1 MIGSHPASDG
11 PVLRGTHVSSC
22 AGNLAWFMLSPLS
35 RIRTI
40 MKIKS
45 INKELSDKRKV
56 AFRTEPQIDAPT
68 LEQIRRLLQQSLV
81 LKGVGMELTEGF
93 LVVIHPAFTPELA
106 KNVND
111 LLNAAEN
118 AVRQAGE
125 DARKREELEQ
135 NAKNIAI
142 MSAAGAFGVPVE

>member
-1 MIGSHPASDG
+1 
-11 PVLRGTHVSSC
+11 
-22 AGNLAWFMLSPLS
+22 
-35 RIRTI
+35 
-40 MKIKS
+40 MKIIS
-45 INKELSDKRKV
+45 INKDLSDKRKV

-68 LEQIRRLLQQSLV
+68 LEQIRRLLNQSAA
-81 LKGVGMELTEGF
+81 LKGVGMELTDGY

-118 AVRQAGE
+118 AVYKAQE

-135 NAKNIAI
+135 TERNNAIQ
-142 MSAAGAFGVPVE
+142 SAAVAFGVPVE

>member
-1 MIGSHPASDG
+1 M
-11 PVLRGTHVSSC
+11 
-22 AGNLAWFMLSPLS
+22 LAPIS
-35 RIRTI
+35 RIRTF
-40 MKIKS
+40 MKIIS

-56 AFRTEPQIDAPT
+56 AFRTEPQIDAPVFD
-68 LEQIRRLLQQSLV
+68 QIRRLLQQSAV
-81 LKGVGMELTEGF
+81 LRGVGMELTEEC
-93 LVVIHPAFTPELA
+93 LVVIHPTFTPDLA

-125 DARKREELEQ
+125 DARKRDELEQ
-135 NAKNIAI
+135 TAKNQAI

>member
-1 MIGSHPASDG
+1 M
-11 PVLRGTHVSSC
+11 
-22 AGNLAWFMLSPLS
+22 LAPLS

-56 AFRTEPQIDAPT
+56 AFRTEPQIDAPV

-81 LKGVGMELTEGF
+81 LKGVGMELTEGC
-93 LVVIHPAFTPELA
+93 LVVIHPACTPELA
-106 KNVND
+106 RNVND

-118 AVRQAGE
+118 AVRLARE

-135 NAKNIAI
+135 AAKNQAI

>member
-1 MIGSHPASDG
+1 
-11 PVLRGTHVSSC
+11 
-22 AGNLAWFMLSPLS
+22 
-35 RIRTI
+35 
-40 MKIKS
+40 MKITS

-68 LEQIRRLLQQSLV
+68 LEQIRRLLSHSSV
-81 LKGVGMELTEGF
+81 LKGVGMELTEGC

-118 AVRQAGE
+118 AVRQARE

-135 NAKNIAI
+135 TERNNAIQ
-142 MSAAGAFGVPVE
+142 SASNAFDVPIE

>member
-1 MIGSHPASDG
+1 MLAS
-11 PVLRGTHVSSC
+11 
-22 AGNLAWFMLSPLS
+22 LS

-40 MKIKS
+40 MKLIS

-56 AFRTEPQIDAPT
+56 AFRTEPQIDAAM
-68 LEQIRRLLQQSLV
+68 LEQIRRLLNQSVV
-81 LKGVGMELTEGF
+81 LKGVGMELTEGY
-93 LVVIHPAFTPELA
+93 LVVIHPTFTPELA

-118 AVRQAGE
+118 AVRQARE
-125 DARKREELEQ
+125 DARKRDELELA
-135 NAKNIAI
+135 AKNQAI

>member
-1 MIGSHPASDG
+1 M
-11 PVLRGTHVSSC
+11 
-22 AGNLAWFMLSPLS
+22 LAPLS

-56 AFRTEPQIDAPT
+56 AFRTEPQINAPVF
-68 LEQIRRLLQQSLV
+68 EQIRRLLQQSLV
-81 LKGVGMELTEGF
+81 LKGVGMELTEGY
-93 LVVIHPAFTPELA
+93 LVVIHPTFTPDLA

-118 AVRQAGE
+118 AVWQAGE
-125 DARKREELEQ
+125 DARKRDELEQ
-135 NAKNIAI
+135 TAKNQAI